1 MHSLH
6 VKTPLLE
13 SHPLSRKAKCSV
25 YIKLDNVQPCGSF
38 KIRGVGNLC
47 QKAVQRGSQ
56 HLVCSSGG
64 NAGLAAAYS
73 ARMLDTPCDIIVPS
87 TTPESMV
94 VRLREEG
101 ANVTVHGD
109 VWDEADG
116 YARKLVQ
123 EKGYTYV
130 PPFNH
135 PDIWEGV
142 ASVIHESSEQ
152 IKNKPDV
159 VVVCVGGGGLLCGVL
174 QGLHDVGWKDV
185 PVIAMETEGANSF
198 EASVKAGE
206 LVTLDGIRSIAKTLG
221 ATRVAERAL
230 EWTKEHNVIS
240 CVCTD
245 SQAVNACERFAN
257 DHRMLVEP
265 SCGATLAAIYEN
277 ILPKLQVDGRLGTI
291 KTALVIVCGGNMVTI
306 EQLLKWKTQLRLNEV
321 NQKVL

>member
-109 VWDEADG
+109 VSV
-116 YARKLVQ
+116 LC
-123 EKGYTYV
+123 YTYV